1 MAGEARGPALRAL
14 AILALSAFALVAT
27 TPSLPTLEDR
37 VIGEVVLGPG
47 ESTER
52 ELRIHVDPAADA
64 ATTGTISLAFQAAS
78 GLQATYTR
86 DATLSLVAASD
97 SAGAFPARNDFPVE
111 RCADGCDLVYRIGIA
126 TGSAVLPGSVIRYE
140 VGAEMRFD
148 YSTGRLDPSYLRL
161 DLEGRA
167 TGPVVPI
174 WSILAGLFALVGGI
188 AAGPALDRA
197 LGPRRRRWP
206 AFVLIV
212 VAGGLIAWTLFGSV
226 TFFASLRELSAIRI
240 SPTLLI
246 AVVDP
251 WSVVLLGTLAWGVWL
266 GLRRWPT
273 DGGWLLGVG
282 AVATAGL
289 GGLWLAWWLTAT
301 AVVQPIVLAIPFVVL
316 GLTAG
321 VVVGQAWRMDARAG
335 HDRWWAALAVLSHGV
350 VIAGFGFL
358 ASGALDDRSSWA
370 SSPTPLLALIPA
382 ALVALAFRRW
392 LGGRTVWLVVFDI
405 LIAATG
411 LLGVW
416 VWTSVSLG
424 FSTGPASFEI
434 DDLAVGIAVLASL
447 VAMATSFRA
456 IRPSPVIRD
465 DDGAGAGPP
474 DEVGVSPTEP
484 GAAQPTT

>member
-1 MAGEARGPALRAL
+1 MAGEARGPAIRAL
-14 AILALSAFALVAT
+14 AILVLGAFALVAT
-27 TPSLPTLEDR
+27 TPPLPTLDDR

-52 ELRIHVDPAADA
+52 ELRIHVDTAADA
-64 ATTGTISLAFQAAS
+64 ATAGTISLAFQAAS
-78 GLQATYTR
+78 GLQLTYTR

-97 SAGAFPARNDFPVE
+97 STGAFPARNDFPVE
-111 RCADGCDLVYRIGIA
+111 RCAAGCDLVYRIGIA
-126 TGSAVLPGSVIRYE
+126 TGPAVLPGSVIRYE

-148 YSTGRLDPSYLRL
+148 YSSGRLDPSFLRL

-174 WSILAGLFALVGGI
+174 WSILAGVLALVGGI

-212 VAGGLIAWTLFGSV
+212 FAAGLIAWTLFGSV

-251 WSVVLLGTLAWGVWL
+251 WSVILLGTLAWGVWL

-282 AVATAGL
+282 AVATVGL
-289 GGLWLAWWLTAT
+289 GGLWLAWWLTSS
-301 AVVQPIVLAIPFVVL
+301 AVVQPIALAIPFVVF

-321 VVVGQAWRMDARAG
+321 VVIGQAWRTDARAG

-358 ASGALDDRSSWA
+358 ANGGLDDRSNTGN
-370 SSPTPLLALIPA
+370 PTPLLALIPA

-392 LGGRTVWLVVFDI
+392 LGGRNGWLVVFDV

-411 LLGVW
+411 LFGVW
-416 VWTSVSLG
+416 AWTSLRLG
-424 FSTGPASFEI
+424 LGSGTPFEI
-434 DDLAVGIAVLASL
+434 GDVAVGIAV
-447 VAMATSFRA
+447 VAAFVATATAFRA
-456 IRPSPVIRD
+456 IGPSSRLD
-465 DDGAGAGPP
+465 DNDAAGAGPP
-474 DEVGVSPTEP
+474 EAVGVSPTEP